1 VLPFSDG
8 YSYRRGSLLTG
19 LAHGVPVI
27 TTKAQLNVSQ
37 DPLPDLIDGK
47 HALLVEPDSDTA
59 LAEAIEQLR
68 TNPEL
73 AFNLSRGGRELMEI
87 FGWDRIVAQHDDLYR
102 SLKS

>member
-1 VLPFSDG
+1 M
-8 YSYRRGSLLTG
+8 TG

-37 DPLPDLIDGK
+37 DPLPDLMSGK

-59 LAEAIEQLR
+59 LAEAIEHLR

-87 FGWDRIVAQHDDLYR
+87 FGWDRIVAQHDDLYH

>member
-1 VLPFSDG
+1 
-8 YSYRRGSLLTG
+8 
-19 LAHGVPVI
+19 VPVI